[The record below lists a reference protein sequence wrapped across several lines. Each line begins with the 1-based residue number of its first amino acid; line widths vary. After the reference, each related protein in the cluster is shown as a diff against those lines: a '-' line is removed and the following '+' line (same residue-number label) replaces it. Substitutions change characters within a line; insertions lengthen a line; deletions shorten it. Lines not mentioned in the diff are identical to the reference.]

1 MDRLAPVI
9 RDLRSRLGLT
19 QEEFAHALG
28 ITVSTVNRWE
38 KGHSVPSKL
47 ARASLARFA
56 GRRGVAVESLLED
69 ARRPTDAAAFE
80 LGQLRYLAVDR
91 GRRVRSRITLAA
103 GDFSSPEPS
112 TSPLHL
118 IPLDVGH
125 APWRERFVR
134 SLRPVDPHDPSG
146 RPASVSTGR

>member
-1 MDRLAPVI
+1 VERLAPVI

-56 GRRGVAVESLLED
+56 GRRGVAVENLLED
-69 ARRPTDAAAFE
+69 PPTDG
-80 LGQLRYLAVDR
+80 LPS
-91 GRRVRSRITLAA
+91 RS
-103 GDFSSPEPS
+103 SS
-112 TSPLHL
+112 
-118 IPLDVGH
+118 VN
-125 APWRERFVR
+125 
-134 SLRPVDPHDPSG
+134 
-146 RPASVSTGR
+146 

>member
-69 ARRPTDAAAFE
+69 A
-80 LGQLRYLAVDR
+80 
-91 GRRVRSRITLAA
+91 A
-103 GDFSSPEPS
+103 GDGMAPRPSSS
-112 TSPLHL
+112 
-118 IPLDVGH
+118 
-125 APWRERFVR
+125 
-134 SLRPVDPHDPSG
+134 
-146 RPASVSTGR
+146 SVN

>member
-38 KGHSVPSKL
+38 KGHSAPSKL
-47 ARASLARFA
+47 ARASLSRFA

-69 ARRPTDAAAFE
+69 VTPEGFPP
-80 LGQLRYLAVDR
+80 
-91 GRRVRSRITLAA
+91 RS
-103 GDFSSPEPS
+103 SS
-112 TSPLHL
+112 
-118 IPLDVGH
+118 VN
-125 APWRERFVR
+125 
-134 SLRPVDPHDPSG
+134 
-146 RPASVSTGR
+146 

>member
-56 GRRGVAVESLLED
+56 GRRGVAVESLLD
-69 ARRPTDAAAFE
+69 DAASDGMAP
-80 LGQLRYLAVDR
+80 
-91 GRRVRSRITLAA
+91 RS
-103 GDFSSPEPS
+103 SS
-112 TSPLHL
+112 
-118 IPLDVGH
+118 VN
-125 APWRERFVR
+125 
-134 SLRPVDPHDPSG
+134 
-146 RPASVSTGR
+146 